1 MKESTKQDRRQE
13 LLTLIESFS
22 ISGNMHVVERLTKE
36 LRELNESTLRA
47 SRRDNDNV
55 GSGEAGRGD
64 KSDSTALVQER
75 EVASLED

>member
-47 SRRDNDNV
+47 SRRDNDDV
-55 GSGEAGRGD
+55 GSGEAVGHNE
-64 KSDSTALVQER
+64 SDSSALVQER
-75 EVASLED
+75 QATALED